1 MKIICIGRNYS
12 EHAKELKNDIPT
24 EPVFFMKP
32 DTALLKNGQAFYLP
46 DFSKEIHHEIEL
58 VLLISKNG
66 KNIDEKFAHKYYEKI
81 GIGIDFTAR
90 DLQQQC
96 KEKGLPWEKAKAFD
110 NSAPL
115 GDFELKSKF
124 DDLNSLS
131 FYLTINGETRQQG
144 NSSDMLFPFDKII
157 AYVSKFITLKT
168 GDLIYTGTPSG
179 VGAVKI
185 GDKLEGYLNGKK
197 MLSFEVK

>member
-1 MKIICIGRNYS
+1 MNCLAG
-12 EHAKELKNDIPT
+12 
-24 EPVFFMKP
+24 
-32 DTALLKNGQAFYLP
+32 
-46 DFSKEIHHEIEL
+46 
-58 VLLISKNG
+58 
-66 KNIDEKFAHKYYEKI
+66 
-81 GIGIDFTAR
+81 

-144 NSSDMLFPFDKII
+144 NSSDMLFSFDKII

-179 VGAVKI
+179 VGAIKI
-185 GDKLEGYLNGKK
+185 DDKLEGYLNGKK
-197 MLSFEVK
+197 MLSFDVK